1 MTNLMNSTSDR
12 DRRQRNGATR
22 GRDLYWG
29 FTIGTLSNLV
39 TLFIIAQA
47 GRLPTLAI
55 SAMIVATFVF
65 VMINSFDCM
74 DDLKANADDMDMR
87 QRQILVRSL
96 GRLLGE
102 CLRRSLQLCSAAS
115 QLLNLDQSGAL
126 CEVLI
131 SAT

>member
-74 DDLKANADDMDMR
+74 DDLKANADDMDADEAATNFGAKFGKAPWGMFKTVVTVMFGGVAVT
-87 QRQILVRSL
+87 QL
-96 GRLLGE
+96 GSIWGFM
-102 CLRRSLQLCSAAS
+102 
-115 QLLNLDQSGAL
+115 
-126 CEVLI
+126 
-131 SAT
+131 

>member
-1 MTNLMNSTSDR
+1 MTNLMNSASDR

-55 SAMIVATFVF
+55 SAMIVATFIF

-74 DDLKANADDMDMR
+74 DDLKANADDMDTDEAATNFGAKFGKAPWGMFKTVVTVMFGGVAVT
-87 QRQILVRSL
+87 QL
-96 GRLLGE
+96 GSIWGFM
-102 CLRRSLQLCSAAS
+102 
-115 QLLNLDQSGAL
+115 
-126 CEVLI
+126 
-131 SAT
+131 

>member
-1 MTNLMNSTSDR
+1 MTNLMNSASDR

-55 SAMIVATFVF
+55 SAMIVATFIF

-74 DDLKANADDMDMR
+74 DDLKANADDMDADEAATNFGAKFGKAPWGMFKTVVTVMFGGVAVT
-87 QRQILVRSL
+87 QL
-96 GRLLGE
+96 GSIWGFM
-102 CLRRSLQLCSAAS
+102 
-115 QLLNLDQSGAL
+115 
-126 CEVLI
+126 
-131 SAT
+131 